1 MVSSFHD
8 AFGCRFYPKQPVP
21 QQFSAVDSLRSE
33 FPSAWMRACDA
44 AVLPN
49 YARLSLALWSPG
61 ALSVSPSAVRNST
74 FGKVPSRIVTS
85 GGSGKTARRAES
97 QLDQVGHR
105 FPRKDPISAE
115 HYATEKNA

>member
-1 MVSSFHD
+1 MRHCSS
-8 AFGCRFYPKQPVP
+8 
-21 QQFSAVDSLRSE
+21 
-33 FPSAWMRACDA
+33 PSYSGTAYRVDA
-44 AVLPN
+44 AALPN
-49 YARLSLALWSPG
+49 YARLKEETAKPQDHTK
-61 ALSVSPSAVRNST
+61 PNSAVRNST
-74 FGKVPSRIVTS
+74 FGKVPSRKVTS